1 MGKKLLPLLAL
12 VVGTLVMVTAMNQS
26 FINKIK
32 QEKYF
37 AHLKPTEQKGNIVYK
52 TLFLESDRW
61 RYGDLY
67 GLCYL
72 PGYKFPLEPFKEYK
86 HKADWKPS
94 NRMLYIIGDSFLA
107 DKTLYGAFD
116 GFDNVIFLDR
126 RFTFGPIQLDSTK
139 QNYMLMEFA
148 ERNLVG
154 YDISQTDEALVP
166 AKVAES
172 GLPVHQK
179 NGAQTAQPLPTTIT
193 ARLNNI
199 IFNKDLN
206 RNLEMVLF
214 DNKVATPFKQL
225 KASLNYALFKRLP
238 KEVAVASDNSRLF
251 LNITVDTANLQS
263 AFRPVSDTEVK
274 QISQNLDNARKYYLA
289 LGFKDVFLSVIPN
302 AVSIYDEKR
311 GPYNHLLERAEQN
324 CAMKKV
330 PLLSAFKN
338 SKANLFYRSDA
349 HWNPLGMDIWVNQT
363 NAFLAANTH

>member
-12 VVGTLVMVTAMNQS
+12 IIGTLVMITAMNQS

-37 AHLKPTEQKGNIVYK
+37 AHLKPAEQKGNILYK

-86 HKADWKPS
+86 HKVDWKPS
-94 NRMLYIIGDSFLA
+94 NRILYIIGDSFLA

-126 RFTFGPIQLDSTK
+126 RFSFGPIALDSTK

-154 YDISQTDEALVP
+154 YDISTTDEALVP
-166 AKVAES
+166 AKVAQS
-172 GLPVHQK
+172 GLPVRKKSDVQ
-179 NGAQTAQPLPTTIT
+179 GTQGLPTSIQ
-193 ARLNNI
+193 ARLSNI

-206 RNLEMVLF
+206 RNLELVLF
-214 DNKVATPFKQL
+214 DNKITTPFKQL

-238 KEVAVASDNSRLF
+238 KEIAMAGDNSRLF
-251 LNITVDTANLQS
+251 LNITVDTANTQS
-263 AFRPVSDTEVK
+263 AFRPIPDTDVK
-274 QISQNLDNARKYYLA
+274 QISQNLDNARRYYLT
-289 LGFKDVFLSVIPN
+289 LGFKDVFLSAIPN
-302 AVSIYDEKR
+302 AVSIYDAQH
-311 GPYNHLLERAEQN
+311 GPYNHLLKRVEQT
-324 CAMKKV
+324 CTLKKV
-330 PLLSAFKN
+330 SLFNAFKN
-338 SKANLFYRSDA
+338 SKANVFYRSDA

-363 NAFLAANTH
+363 NTFLAANTH